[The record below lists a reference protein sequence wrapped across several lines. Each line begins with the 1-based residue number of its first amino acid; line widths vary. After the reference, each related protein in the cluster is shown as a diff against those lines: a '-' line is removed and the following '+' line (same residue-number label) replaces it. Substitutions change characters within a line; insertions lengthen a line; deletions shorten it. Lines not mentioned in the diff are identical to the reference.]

1 MIYFITGP
9 AGSGKTHYIYDIIK
23 NNSEKQAVLFV
34 PEQASFETERD
45 IIEIL
50 GAKNQYAV
58 ETLSFKRFCEKFNS
72 KYKVIKEEVI
82 SEIGRTVLM
91 SSALKACSGHLEIF
105 KKNSND
111 FKFCQTLIQLYEQ
124 VKMFALTTEDLQ
136 KASAV
141 ASSTLKSKLSDIS
154 LIFTQYEAGLS
165 GEYYDPADKM
175 TKVSDALKEHKYFE
189 NKVVF
194 FDSFKGFTNQQ
205 EKIVEQII
213 NQADD
218 VYFAFTYDKNRKSGI
233 DSPFENI
240 NLLIEKIKKIARS
253 FDKKVASEINLTNSY
268 RLQTNELQF
277 LEKAIYSNED
287 LSFDENNENVKIFA
301 GNDVYEEA
309 DFVAKEIHRLV
320 REQNYRFRDFAV
332 VARNIEDY
340 QTAIEMA
347 FNKRKIDFYT
357 DRRRPAANKSVF
369 RLARYALKSAQ
380 TLSSDDIIA
389 LLKTGIAGLSN
400 KQISELENYVDIWQ
414 IKKDWENVWTG
425 DTLGVTSKT
434 ENSQKRKDYI
444 NDLRKQV
451 ITPLL
456 NLSQRLK
463 TAKTA
468 TEKCDA
474 LFDYTEQIDISRNL
488 YSLIK
493 KLKAENDFDLAES
506 ERQSFDA
513 FINVLDQIHMSVGNS
528 EISTREFAELFDSA
542 VNACDIGEIP
552 QRLDEVIVG
561 AADRIRP
568 KSPKITF
575 ILGANYGIF
584 PREISTNSIFTEEE
598 FGVLSSCG
606 CTLKNDGIFERSDEQ
621 YLVYS
626 LLCSPSEKIYITYSQ
641 NDSSGQKSECSEIV
655 NAISKM
661 FDNFECKL
669 NNDIDCIE
677 NECDAVRFLQKAD
690 KDSDITLE
698 KSTAIARFN
707 DTISLSASK
716 IDVYYQCRFRYLC
729 QYILKLKPLKT
740 ASIDVLERG
749 TIVHYVLE
757 KLVEQYANKLDEI
770 LQMPEEELINQISL
784 LVDECLEVYKEGRE
798 FTKNEIFSQKKL
810 IKNIYILVIKL
821 FNELKNT
828 DFTVLKTEMKIGGD
842 NADIP
847 ALEIDLKDGRKICI
861 NGYIDRTDIYKNSD
875 GQYLRIIDYKTGAK
889 TLKIS
894 DVLHGHNLQMIL
906 YLYAVIKAMRCQ
918 GTDVFPAGV
927 YYMPANAKYIS
938 TEKNATDE
946 VNGKLLDTLRCDG
959 ITISNQEVIDA
970 MDKTTNKMYSPVKI
984 KYKKLD
990 PEALFENDDFDLICK
1005 KLEVLLRDMGNGL
1018 FEKDFNAEPVK
1029 TTSAKSST
1037 CDYCDYRAICG
1048 RETDEPLKEIKTLK
1062 NTEAL
1067 ENLRKGNKK

>member
-1 MIYFITGP
+1 M
-9 AGSGKTHYIYDIIK
+9 
-23 NNSEKQAVLFV
+23 
-34 PEQASFETERD
+34 
-45 IIEIL
+45 
-50 GAKNQYAV
+50 
-58 ETLSFKRFCEKFNS
+58 
-72 KYKVIKEEVI
+72 IKEESI

-105 KKNSND
+105 KKYSND
-111 FKFCQTLIQLYEQ
+111 FQFSQTLIQLYEQ

-136 KASAV
+136 KASTS
-141 ASSTLKSKLSDIS
+141 ASSTLKAKLSDIS

-175 TKVSDALKEHKYFE
+175 TKISDALKKHKYFE

-253 FDKKVASEINLTNSY
+253 FDKKIASEINLTNSY
-268 RLQTNELQF
+268 RLQADELKF

-287 LSFDENNENVKIFA
+287 ISFNKKSENVKIFA

-320 REQNYRFRDFAV
+320 REENCRFRDFAV

-347 FNKRKIDFYT
+347 FNKRNIDFYT

-380 TLSSDDIIA
+380 TLASDDIIT
-389 LLKTGIAGLSN
+389 LLKTGIVGLSD
-400 KQISELENYVDIWQ
+400 KQISELENYTDIWQ
-414 IKKDWENVWTG
+414 IKKGWENVWTG
-425 DTLGVTSKT
+425 DTLGVTQKN
-434 ENSQKRKDYI
+434 ENAQKRKDYI
-444 NDLRKQV
+444 NDLRVRV
-451 ITPLL
+451 INPLIA
-456 NLSQRLK
+456 LSQRLK
-463 TAKTA
+463 IAKTA

-488 YSLIK
+488 YSLIN
-493 KLKAENDFDLAES
+493 KLKEKNDFELAES

-513 FINVLDQIHMSVGNS
+513 FIGVLDQIHMSVGNN
-528 EISTREFAELFDSA
+528 EISTREFTELFDSA
-542 VNACDIGEIP
+542 INACNIGEIP

-575 ILGANYGIF
+575 IMGANFGVF
-584 PREISTNSIFTEEE
+584 PREISTNPIFTEEE
-598 FGVLSSCG
+598 FGILSSCG
-606 CTLKNDGIFERSDEQ
+606 CALKNDGIFERNDEQ

-626 LLCSPSEKIYITYSQ
+626 LLCSASEKIYVTYSQ
-641 NDSSGQKSECSEIV
+641 NDASGQKSECSEIV
-655 NAISKM
+655 SSISKM
-661 FDNFECKL
+661 FDDCECELK
-669 NNDIDCIE
+669 NDIDSIE
-677 NECDAVRFLQKAD
+677 NQCDAVRFLQKSD
-690 KDSDITLE
+690 KDNEIKLE
-698 KSTAIARFN
+698 KSTAITCFGN
-707 DTISLSASK
+707 EITLSASK

-729 QYILKLKPLKT
+729 QYVLKLKPLKT
-740 ASIDVLERG
+740 AAVDILERG

-757 KLVEQYANKLDEI
+757 KLVKEYANNLDEI
-770 LQMPEEELINQISL
+770 LQMPEEDLIKQITL

-798 FTKNEIFSQKKL
+798 FTNNEIFSQNKL
-810 IKNIYILVIKL
+810 VKNVYILVLKL

-828 DFTVLKTEMKIGGD
+828 DFAVFKTEMKIGGD

-861 NGYIDRTDIYKNSD
+861 HGYIDRADIYKNID
-875 GQYLRIIDYKTGAK
+875 GKYFRIIDYKTGAK

-894 DVLHGHNLQMIL
+894 DVLHGQNLQMIL
-906 YLYAVIKAMRCQ
+906 YMYAIIKAMKSQ
-918 GTDVFPAGV
+918 DTNVFPAGV
-927 YYMPANAKYIS
+927 YYMPANPKYIS
-938 TEKNATDE
+938 TEKNSTDE
-946 VNGKLLDTLRCDG
+946 VSGKLLDSLRCDG
-959 ITISNQEVIDA
+959 ITISNQDVIDA
-970 MDKTTNKMYSPVKI
+970 MDKTQSKLYSPVKI

-990 PEALFENDDFDLICK
+990 QEALFENNDFNLICK
-1005 KLEVLLRDMGNGL
+1005 KLEDLLCDMGEGL
-1018 FEKDFNAEPVK
+1018 FDNNFNAEPAK
-1029 TTSAKSST
+1029 TSSSTHST

-1048 RETDEPLKEIKTLK
+1048 KQVDEPLKEIKTLK
-1062 NTEAL
+1062 NSEAL
-1067 ENLRKGNKK
+1067 EELRKESKK